1 MIGSGLRDMDL
12 EEVFFDFTQGK
23 DVGSGS
29 FGKVYSFP
37 ELSSGKTVSLFCRIY
52 QVALLMI
59 V

>member
-1 MIGSGLRDMDL
+1 MDL